1 MPTAIRRD
9 PRQGEG
15 VSVTLCGT
23 AATAGYRDGGK
34 DGPVLVVA
42 PHPDDESIG
51 CGGAICLHRQRME
64 RVDAVF
70 LTSGERGMQAGS
82 DGEARAIRE
91 SEARAACEVLGVHQV
106 DFLRHPDLGLG
117 EDIDGCARELA
128 RVIEART
135 PRIIYLPHPGESHP
149 DHAAVLPIIREAL
162 ARLPATARALELWAY
177 EVWSPMTRHGWVED
191 ITAVMSSKLRA
202 IRCYRSQL
210 AALRYDR
217 AARALN
223 HYRGLMLAGSSY
235 AEAFTYLP
243 SRDRR
248 RRAVAAGR
256 RATPV

>member
-1 MPTAIRRD
+1 MSAT
-9 PRQGEG
+9 
-15 VSVTLCGT
+15 VCGT
-23 AATAGYRDGGK
+23 VPAGGNPQGG
-34 DGPVLVVA
+34 DCGQVLVVA

-70 LTSGERGMQAGS
+70 LTSGERGLQSGS
-82 DGEARAIRE
+82 EGEARAIRE

-106 DFLRHPDLGLG
+106 DFLRHTDLGLSD
-117 EDIDGCARELA
+117 DIDGCARELA
-128 RVIEART
+128 GVIEVRP

-149 DHAAVLPIIREAL
+149 DHAAALPIVRHAL
-162 ARLPATARALELWAY
+162 ARLPATRRALELWAY

-202 IRCYRSQL
+202 IRCHRSQL
-210 AALRYDR
+210 AALPYDR

-243 SRDRR
+243 SRGPR
-248 RRAVAAGR
+248 RRAVPEGR
-256 RATPV
+256 RPAPA